1 MCVCSDT
8 CKYGRDGSCDD
19 GGKKALYTACK
30 YGTDCTDCGPRLPM
44 KTPSYSASTASTMST
59 MSTMSTISDSDSAS
73 AR

>member
-44 KTPSYSASTASTMST
+44 KVPSYSASTAST